1 MKKFFKKIGT
11 GLKKLGKGIMKVM
24 SSKIGRVIG
33 MVSLAFGV
41 GSIFKAMFEG
51 VKQTAGPLAADAI
64 AAGAPE
70 VTVEA
75 GKTVA
80 AETAKEVVQET
91 VVAASKDIVGKIPVA
106 ETLKETTQLTNELVA
121 GVTKNGT
128 DFSANSI
135 TGSANAAVESAT
147 KDLTFNAKTKSF
159 ELSGEALEATADL
172 NLSPQEI
179 LNRSPL
185 EVAEGGVQSATT
197 EQLAYQ
203 NSAASSQSLLT
214 PKELDLAQRSQELGT
229 DINEIGNMRPRELKD
244 FLKNSKNRG
253 LYEDLTKLP
262 NSGVDLVSAG
272 NIKGVQE
279 FGSFK
284 EAYQA
289 GDSLLGGV
297 SNVTERALS
306 YDVGELTGGKVTGF
320 LGDQTVRNTALMA
333 GSQLASA
340 PLQPVAPNMYASG
353 VVANLQSQA
362 ANTMYSTPSP
372 TLDFTNQISS
382 GVTNPFNAMSSIR
395 QKAGFGNIYGSLNS
409 MASVGS

>member
-51 VKQTAGPLAADAI
+51 VTKTAGPLAGEALKAGTPEIVVEGGKEVAI
-64 AAGAPE
+64 
-70 VTVEA
+70 EA
-75 GKTVA
+75 GKEATVA
-80 AETAKEVVQET
+80 SSKEIISNVP
-91 VVAASKDIVGKIPVA
+91 IA
-106 ETLKETTQLTNELVA
+106 ETLNETKELTNQLVA
-121 GVTKNGT
+121 GVTESGK

-135 TGSANAAVESAT
+135 TASTDAGIESAA
-147 KDLTFNAKTKSF
+147 KDLTFNAKTKTF
-159 ELSGEALEATADL
+159 ELGKERLEATA
-172 NLSPQEI
+172 SVGVTPQE
-179 LNRSPL
+179 LLSRTP
-185 EVAEGGVQSATT
+185 T
-197 EQLAYQ
+197 ELDLTQPITEAQKAYQ
-203 NSAASSQSLLT
+203 NSAASSESLFT
-214 PKELDLAQRSQELGT
+214 PPELDLVKRSQELGT

-244 FLKNSKNRG
+244 FLKNSENRS
-253 LYEDLTKLP
+253 LYEDLSKLP
-262 NSGVDLVSAG
+262 NPGVDLAPVG

-284 EAYQA
+284 EAYQG
-289 GDSLLGGV
+289 GDSFLGGV
-297 SNVTERALS
+297 SNVAERALS

-340 PLQPVAPNMYASG
+340 PPKPVAPNMYASG

-409 MASVGS
+409 MASV